1 MKKEAYYKSFM
12 KDRPISAAQ
21 FQSKYSNHRKVK
33 TSILNN
39 SYAPALN
46 PIPDYNS
53 SQGKRQTG
61 SQLN

>member
-21 FQSKYSNHRKVK
+21 FQSKYSHHRKVK

-46 PIPDYNS
+46 PVPDYNS
-53 SQGKRQTG
+53 SQSPYKGG
-61 SQLN
+61 S